1 MNGSFPTL
9 SIVDVAV
16 LAIGICL
23 GLTLGYFAFPAI
35 RQARRLREELES
47 LRREHETYK
56 AGVSEHFQKTADL
69 VGEMTKSYAAVYDH
83 LAGGARRFCGDA
95 LADNALA
102 FGPQL
107 TILAKP
113 ESETPA
119 ADDGVVIE
127 TRASAEE
134 EAPAASLAS
143 AQEEFST
150 AAGDGETTAADLTKP
165 TNPPAGA

>member
-1 MNGSFPTL
+1 MNASFPTL
-9 SIVDVAV
+9 SILDAAV
-16 LAIGICL
+16 LAIGIVL

-83 LAGGARRFCGDA
+83 LAGGARRFCGDT
-95 LADNALA
+95 LADKALA

-113 ESETPA
+113 ESDARA
-119 ADDGVVIE
+119 ADEGVVIE

-134 EAPAASLAS
+134 EPPPASTGS
-143 AQEEFST
+143 AQEEFT
-150 AAGDGETTAADLTKP
+150 MPAGDGEAATADVTRR
-165 TNPPAGA
+165 TNPPAGG